1 MVPRSE
7 GNGIKM
13 ALHVRDHKHNELE
26 KRKSLRNNNN
36 LKEER
41 WKWWNSVDLAL
52 INGFYIQLDQL
63 WSWLE
68 VYCAVCSPFTA
79 VKHTEIFPAPPSSNF
94 MSRITPLNPMVNV
107 SVVNSVQLDN
117 SDTELARHLFMDFTF
132 LTDEDICVK

>member
-41 WKWWNSVDLAL
+41 WK
-52 INGFYIQLDQL
+52 
-63 WSWLE
+63 
-68 VYCAVCSPFTA
+68 
-79 VKHTEIFPAPPSSNF
+79 
-94 MSRITPLNPMVNV
+94 
-107 SVVNSVQLDN
+107 
-117 SDTELARHLFMDFTF
+117 
-132 LTDEDICVK
+132 